1 MLVSSGPRVG
11 ASYRPD
17 CDATRSA
24 RRAHGFGS
32 VLRLPEQLRARVA
45 VRQDLEALRL
55 STLEPPDVDDREA
68 GVLAVLAHV
77 GVAESENGVVL
88 AFVDLVDRQLEL
100 VPGADRSLERLPR
113 LVLALVDAAAGKVR

>member
-1 MLVSSGPRVG
+1 MLVSSGLRVG
-11 ASYRPD
+11 ASYRPN
-17 CDATRSA
+17 ATLSDPRVE
-24 RRAHGFGS
+24 RTPLGR

-45 VRQDLEALRL
+45 VREDLQALRL

-77 GVAESENGVVL
+77 GVAEGENGVVL